1 MPGREAW
8 GLAIAGIGQR
18 MTRGDRADEGEY
30 MQDRSTTTARHEHGF
45 TLVELMIVVALIAI
59 LAAMAMPSFTSLM
72 HRNRLAGASNEL
84 IAGLQLARSEA
95 NRRGVRAVLCR
106 SADAMAAEPTC
117 TTADGNWEG
126 WIVFVDNNTALGAA
140 GRGLR
145 QVGEP
150 VLARYV
156 VTAPM
161 LMRPSPAV
169 GTASSRIVFR
179 PDGTA
184 RTDDDS
190 LLTASIGLCV
200 PVTQPAE
207 NARDVVLRSGSQT
220 SVAPRNGAGACAA
233 PSNPS

>member
-1 MPGREAW
+1 MRVRHTVHGR
-8 GLAIAGIGQR
+8 
-18 MTRGDRADEGEY
+18 
-30 MQDRSTTTARHEHGF
+30 QDRRRQRGF
-45 TLVELMIVVALIAI
+45 TLIELMVVVALIAI
-59 LAAMAMPSFTSLM
+59 LLTIASPSFSELM

-84 IAGLQLARSEA
+84 IASLQLARSEA
-95 NRRGVRAVLCR
+95 NRRGVRTVLCR

-117 TTADGNWEG
+117 TTSNGNWEG

-140 GRGLR
+140 GRGQR

-150 VLARYV
+150 VLNRYV
-156 VTAPM
+156 VAAPM
-161 LMRPSPAV
+161 VVRPSPAI

-184 RTDDDS
+184 RSNDNS
-190 LLTASIGLCV
+190 LLAASIGICV
-200 PVTQPAE
+200 PTTQPAE
-207 NARDVVLRSGSQT
+207 NARDVIIRSGSQT